1 MTDSNQLFNEIVSE
15 LTKPGEIFETREIK
29 DEKGN
34 SFSEYVT
41 FPDNLKGYFDF
52 GLLHADKDFLVY
64 ESERYSF
71 KETISKAAQVG
82 NALIEEGIQKGDRVA
97 IMYAKQSRV
106 YFCIYG
112 HCWNRRSLCSIKFLV
127 GS

>member
-15 LTKPGEIFETREIK
+15 LTKPGEIFETREIQ

-64 ESERYSF
+64 ESER
-71 KETISKAAQVG
+71 
-82 NALIEEGIQKGDRVA
+82 
-97 IMYAKQSRV
+97 
-106 YFCIYG
+106 
-112 HCWNRRSLCSIKFLV
+112 
-127 GS
+127 

>member
-15 LTKPGEIFETREIK
+15 LIKPGEIFETREIQ

-64 ESERYSF
+64 ESERYTF
-71 KETISKAAQVG
+71 KAVSYTHLTLPTTPYV
-82 NALIEEGIQKGDRVA
+82 
-97 IMYAKQSRV
+97 
-106 YFCIYG
+106 
-112 HCWNRRSLCSIKFLV
+112 
-127 GS
+127 

>member
-15 LTKPGEIFETREIK
+15 LIKPGEIFETREIQ

-34 SFSEYVT
+34 SYSEYVT

-64 ESERYSF
+64 ESERYTF

-97 IMYAKQSRV
+97 ICMQ
-106 YFCIYG
+106 
-112 HCWNRRSLCSIKFLV
+112 NNPESLFLHIWALLE
-127 GS
+127 